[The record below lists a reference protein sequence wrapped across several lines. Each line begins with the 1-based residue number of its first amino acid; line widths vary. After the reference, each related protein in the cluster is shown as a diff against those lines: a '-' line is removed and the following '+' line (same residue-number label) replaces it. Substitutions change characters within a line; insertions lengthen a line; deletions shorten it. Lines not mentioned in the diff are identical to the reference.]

1 MLPCMGESGRGN
13 EVMDESVYK
22 KVVIIFL
29 HNNFDSYLLQL
40 RDFKSSIIYPGHWG
54 AFGGA
59 LEEGESPE
67 TAISRELTE
76 EIGYSPEAFN
86 FFREDYKVQRNLKLN
101 VYVFYSSMNT
111 SLDKLHL
118 MEGTDMGMFTKEEI
132 LSKNLYSKKLGK
144 AYPIVPL
151 LSDLFDDFFEYV
163 DKNIKTY

>member
-1 MLPCMGESGRGN
+1 
-13 EVMDESVYK
+13 MDESVSK
-22 KVVIIFL
+22 KVVVVFL
-29 HNNFDSYLLQL
+29 HKNFDSYLLQL

-132 LSKNLYSKKLGK
+132 LSKNLFSPKLGK
-144 AYPIVPL
+144 TFPIIPR
-151 LSDLFDDFFEYV
+151 LSELFDDFFEHV
-163 DKNIKTY
+163 DKNIRA